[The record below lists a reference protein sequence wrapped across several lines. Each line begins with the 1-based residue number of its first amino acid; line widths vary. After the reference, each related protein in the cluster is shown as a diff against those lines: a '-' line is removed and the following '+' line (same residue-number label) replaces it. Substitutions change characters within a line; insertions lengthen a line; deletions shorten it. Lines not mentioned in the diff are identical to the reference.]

1 MPFASRYATLIWDN
15 LYICLIP
22 DNITLN
28 PDYIRKFGVYS
39 TGNSK
44 FDKMLENSFTTVKI
58 PIIQML
64 EYYLQGIEIQIPSRD
79 DLIKIHKDIEL
90 YLGEWKEHIKYDI
103 NLDINS
109 NKELIVGLEK
119 LSKVIYNK
127 ANPREI
133 IDNLFIQKKVNI
145 GLMNPLQ
152 QHIEENK
159 EVKKPDYDGISKLI
173 KKPKGGS
180 RF

>member
-1 MPFASRYATLIWDN
+1 MPFPSRYATLIWDS
-15 LYICLIP
+15 LYTCLIP
-22 DNITLN
+22 DNLTLN

-39 TGNSK
+39 TGNTK
-44 FDKMLENSFTTVKI
+44 YDKILENSFNTVKI
-58 PIIQML
+58 PIIKIL

-90 YLGEWKEHIKYDI
+90 YLEEWRQHIKYDI
-103 NLDINS
+103 NLDIDS
-109 NKELIVGLEK
+109 NKELIVSLEK
-119 LSKVIYNK
+119 LSKYIYNK
-127 ANPREI
+127 ANPREV
-133 IDNLFIQKKVNI
+133 IDNLFIQKKAGI

-152 QHIEENK
+152 HHIEETKNIN
-159 EVKKPDYDGISKLI
+159 KPDYDSISKLI